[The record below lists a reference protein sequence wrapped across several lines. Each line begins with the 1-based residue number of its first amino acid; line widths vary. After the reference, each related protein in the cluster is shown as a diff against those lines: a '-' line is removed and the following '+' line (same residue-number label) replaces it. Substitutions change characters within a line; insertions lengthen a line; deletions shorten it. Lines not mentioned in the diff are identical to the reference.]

1 MLQQKA
7 TKTLSQLSLD
17 SKDDIASSNF
27 KENQNENMCYGFPY
41 TRPWNKGSSRVQM
54 AFTLFQNMELGVLF
68 KRRLSNATL
77 NLLFLRCGFK
87 S

>member
-17 SKDDIASSNF
+17 SKDDITSSNF
-27 KENQNENMCYGFPY
+27 KENQMKTCAMDCH
-41 TRPWNKGSSRVQM
+41 TRPWNKGSSKVQM
-54 AFTLFQNMELGVLF
+54 AFTLFQNKELGVPF

-77 NLLFLRCGFK
+77 NLLFLQCGFK